1 MSDTK
6 LEEQYCAEC
15 GDEKEQAN
23 KVFCD
28 ACLKR
33 LGDTKVVDY
42 KAKPKRK
49 ETVGL
54 AATCFVYKLW
64 ELEELVRYATPEK
77 PMPDE
82 LVERSRKALAAIA
95 DDIKATLKL
104 NPQAPKVW

>member
-54 AATCFVYKLW
+54 AASCLIYKLW
-64 ELEELVRYATPEK
+64 EVEELIRYATPEK
-77 PMPDE
+77 PLPDLLATRNKE
-82 LVERSRKALAAIA
+82 ALEDIMNDIRK
-95 DDIKATLKL
+95 TLGLKET
-104 NPQAPKVW
+104 APKVW